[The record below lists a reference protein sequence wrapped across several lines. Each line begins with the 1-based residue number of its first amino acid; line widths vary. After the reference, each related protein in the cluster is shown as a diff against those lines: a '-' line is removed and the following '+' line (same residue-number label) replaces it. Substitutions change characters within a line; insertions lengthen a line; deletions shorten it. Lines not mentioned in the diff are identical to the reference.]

1 MVLLESIGVLEG
13 VLTSIASGPSEHAAS
28 VTGSHLSAAKYEM
41 GDEELPSGSIQMDD
55 HPPKRRKIEAAG
67 PRADVS
73 TVSHGREEEKVEQK
87 CSLMYL
93 FAKH

>member
-41 GDEELPSGSIQMDD
+41 GDGEMPSSSVQMDD
-55 HPPKRRKIEAAG
+55 HPPKRRNIEA
-67 PRADVS
+67 RADVS
-73 TVSHGREEEKVEQK
+73 TVNHGREEEKVEQK
-87 CSLMYL
+87 CSMMYL
-93 FAKH
+93 FGKH